1 MTIKTDHMKN
11 IVIIMAVLAAI
22 GCGSDNSVDSMKK
35 ELAEKKKTYSTLKL
49 EIETLEK
56 KISEL
61 DSSAEKDMRTAV
73 KLEMIAPGE
82 LKNPFQLQGLVASDR
97 NVMVSAELGG
107 TITGVMVKDGQIVSK
122 GQVLATL
129 DGAAMASQIAELKK
143 SYELALTSFEKQESL
158 WKQNIGTEMQYLQA
172 KNRKESLEKSL
183 ATAQIQLGKF
193 TLRSPISG
201 VVDQLFKNEGEILGP
216 GMPLARV
223 VDASQ
228 IKIKADVSESYLQA
242 MKKGDEVE
250 VYYPS
255 LNKRSKEKI
264 HAVGN
269 YIHPDNRTFSVYIL
283 PSGNL
288 QDLKPN
294 LLALITAYDYV
305 KSDVISVPTKLIR
318 NDGKGD
324 YVLTAKK
331 ETNGKMIVH
340 KTPVEIE
347 EKFSARSVI
356 KSGLNSGD
364 MLIVEG
370 YQSVISGDEIKEVK

>member
-1 MTIKTDHMKN
+1 MKN
-11 IVIIMAVLAAI
+11 ILILLAVMAAI
-22 GCGSDNSVDSMKK
+22 GCGSDNSVEGLKTQ
-35 ELAEKKKTYSTLKL
+35 LAEKKKAMSTLKL
-49 EIETLEK
+49 EIEALEK
-56 KISEL
+56 TIAET
-61 DSSAEKDMRTAV
+61 DSSAVKDLRTAV
-73 KLEMIAPGE
+73 KLEVIAPGE

-97 NVMVSAELGG
+97 NVMVSAEMGG
-107 TITGVMVKDGQIVSK
+107 TITRVFVKDGQVVSK
-122 GQVLATL
+122 GQTLATL
-129 DGAAMASQIAELKK
+129 DGSAMAAQMAELKK
-143 SYELALTSFEKQESL
+143 GYELAVTSFEKQEIL
-158 WKQNIGTEMQYLQA
+158 WKQNIGTEMQFLQA

-193 TLRSPISG
+193 TLKAPISG
-201 VVDQLFKNEGEILGP
+201 VVDQLLKNEGEILGP

-228 IKIKADVSESYLQA
+228 IKIKADVSESYLQSI
-242 MKKGDEVE
+242 KKGDEVE
-250 VYYPS
+250 IYYPS
-255 LNKRSKEKI
+255 LKKKSKEKI
-264 HAVGN
+264 FSVGN
-269 YIHPDNRTFSVYIL
+269 YIHPENRTFSVYIL

-294 LLALITAYDYV
+294 LLALITAYDFV
-305 KSDVISVPTKLIR
+305 KSNVISVPTKLIR

-331 ETNGKMIVH
+331 GTNGKMSVV

-356 KSGLNSGD
+356 KSGLVAGD
-364 MLIVEG
+364 LLIVEG

>member
-1 MTIKTDHMKN
+1 MKN
-11 IVIIMAVLAAI
+11 IFIFMAIMATI
-22 GCGSDNSVDSMKK
+22 GCGSDNSLESKK
-35 ELAEKKKTYSTLKL
+35 TLLAEKKKALSTLKL
-49 EIETLEK
+49 EIDALEK
-56 KISEL
+56 EIAET
-61 DSSAEKDMRTAV
+61 DSGSVKDLRTAV
-73 KLEMIAPGE
+73 KLETVAPGE

-107 TITGVMVKDGQIVSK
+107 TITRVFVKDGQVVTK
-122 GQVLATL
+122 GQTLATL
-129 DGAAMASQIAELKK
+129 DGAAAASQIAELKK
-143 SYELALTSFEKQESL
+143 GLELAVTAFEKQESL

-193 TLRSPISG
+193 TLKAPISG

-228 IKIKADVSESYLQA
+228 IKIKADVSESYLKTL
-242 MKKGDEVE
+242 KKGDEVE
-250 VYYPS
+250 IYYPS

-264 HAVGN
+264 FSVGN

-283 PSGNL
+283 PSGDL
-288 QDLKPN
+288 KDLKPN
-294 LLALITAYDYV
+294 LLALITAYDFV
-305 KSDVISVPTKLIR
+305 KSNVISVPTKLIR
-318 NDGKGD
+318 NDGNGD
-324 YVLTAKK
+324 YVLTAK
-331 ETNGKMIVH
+331 EGANGKLTVA

-356 KSGLNSGD
+356 KSGLNAGD
-364 MLIVEG
+364 LLIVEG